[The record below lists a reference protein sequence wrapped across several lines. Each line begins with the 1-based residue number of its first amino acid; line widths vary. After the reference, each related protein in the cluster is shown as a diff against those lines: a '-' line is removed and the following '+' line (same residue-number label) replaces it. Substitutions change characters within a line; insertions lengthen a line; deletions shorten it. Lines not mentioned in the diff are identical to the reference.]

1 MKNYTSLLLILFL
14 FASCKKKVDCDAT
27 LCVKNIGND
36 TIHYSWGSSAYEDS
50 ILPGKS
56 ACKNVGH
63 IEIDGSSESTI
74 TAYFD
79 SDHGN
84 YAIKVDECEENHEIE

>member
-1 MKNYTSLLLILFL
+1 MRLIILLLIIVFT
-14 FASCKKKVDCDAT
+14 SCKKKVDCDAT

-36 TIHYSWGSSAYEDS
+36 TIHYSWGSSVYEDS
-50 ILPGKS
+50 ILPGHS
-56 ACKNVGH
+56 ACKSVGH
-63 IEIDGSSESTI
+63 IEIDGTSESTV

-84 YAIKVDECEENHEIE
+84 FAIKVDECEENHEIE